1 MNPFE
6 LKPKTLDK
14 CFCDWSCL
22 NSKPYDKEEVSP
34 YTKLRIV
41 LMNGTEYEAVKHQH
55 AMHRTVFPETATTTI

>member
-41 LMNGTEYEAVKHQH
+41 LMNGTEYEQSTFC
-55 AMHRTVFPETATTTI
+55 TVFPETATTTI